1 MNLQEFKEKVSG
13 VKLQLVSET
22 DKCFGD
28 KRFDWQF
35 NASKVLKELSDARA
49 EKFIAKYGLV
59 DTVILI
65 EEIAELIQAI
75 TGVDQWAIVEEIA
88 DTQLCLISQAQFHG
102 ITIFDYDRISPHGK
116 KQLEQICAVDMASFD
131 GLLKTIKVL
140 AGAQQTFCKSI
151 RDKVSEDDILMAYF
165 IIDICCTIISKNLNL
180 FNIDENTILAAG
192 IVKLERITN
201 RVKKSD
207 IK

>member
-1 MNLQEFKEKVSG
+1 MNMQEFKEKVA
-13 VKLQLVSET
+13 KIEQQLVAET
-22 DKCFGD
+22 DKCIGD
-28 KRFDWQF
+28 KRLDWQV

-102 ITIFDYDRISPHGK
+102 ITIFDYDKIPPQGK
-116 KQLEQICAVDMASFD
+116 KQLEQICAIDIASFE
-131 GLLKTIKVL
+131 GLLSIIKAL
-140 AGAQQTFCKSI
+140 ADAQQTFCKSI
-151 RDKVSEDDILMAYF
+151 RNKVSKDDILTAYF
-165 IIDICCTIISKNLNL
+165 IIDTCCTMISKNL
-180 FNIDENTILAAG
+180 FDMDDNTILAAG
-192 IVKLERITN
+192 IVKLNRINN
-201 RVKKSD
+201 RVRRDD

>member
-1 MNLQEFKEKVSG
+1 MNMQEFKEKVAE
-13 VKLQLVSET
+13 VKLQLDAET
-22 DKCFGD
+22 GKCIGD
-28 KRFDWQF
+28 KRLDWQF

-59 DTVILI
+59 DSVILV

-102 ITIFDYDRISPHGK
+102 ITIFDYDKIKPHGK
-116 KQLEQICAVDMASFD
+116 EELDQLCAVDMATFE
-131 GLLKTIKVL
+131 GLLTIIKAL
-140 AGAQQTFCKSI
+140 AGAQQIFCKNI
-151 RDKVSEDDILMAYF
+151 RGKVVSEDDILIAYF
-165 IIDICCTIISKNLNL
+165 IIDTCCTMISKNL
-180 FNIDENTILAAG
+180 FDIDENTILAAG
-192 IVKLERITN
+192 IVKADRISA
-201 RVKKSD
+201 RVRRAD

>member
-1 MNLQEFKEKVSG
+1 MNLQEFKEKVEKI
-13 VKLQLVSET
+13 KLQLVSET
-22 DKCFGD
+22 DKCIGD
-28 KRFDWQF
+28 KRLDWQF

-59 DTVILI
+59 DSVILV

-102 ITIFDYDRISPHGK
+102 ITIFDYDKIPPQGK
-116 KQLEQICAVDMASFD
+116 NQLEQICAVDIASFD
-131 GLLKTIKVL
+131 GLLSIIKAL
-140 AGAQQTFCKSI
+140 AGAQQTFCKNI
-151 RDKVSEDDILMAYF
+151 RGKVVSEDDILIAYF
-165 IIDICCTIISKNLNL
+165 IIDTCCTIIGKNL
-180 FNIDENTILAAG
+180 FDMDDNTILAAG
-192 IVKLERITN
+192 IVKLNRINN
-201 RVKKSD
+201 RVRRDD